1 MQVSGFKA
9 KGDDMESWERKR
21 REERCIVREGGGERT
36 QIGFD
41 HLGHWKQ
48 VICIGLKLGGRV
60 CAAICIEEG
69 PKDSWC
75 VPKLN
80 ITIIAFVGRGGGGCG
95 LRSR

>member
-21 REERCIVREGGGERT
+21 REERYIVREGGGERT

-41 HLGHWKQ
+41 HLGHWKL

-60 CAAICIEEG
+60 CAAFQYISILK
-69 PKDSWC
+69 KDQ
-75 VPKLN
+75 KIHGAFLN
-80 ITIIAFVGRGGGGCG
+80 WI
-95 LRSR
+95 L